1 MLKRYVEFVSL
12 FYHHQFQARG
22 QDLHQIRLRQC
33 LMIAHLHLQI
43 VGDDKFR
50 KKYFCCRKG
59 SYHKK
64 GIAQFLPALL
74 KIHGNLIA

>member
-1 MLKRYVEFVSL
+1 
-12 FYHHQFQARG
+12 
-22 QDLHQIRLRQC
+22 
-33 LMIAHLHLQI
+33 MIARLHRQI